1 MKAQFT
7 LRDFVAWFGFLGM
20 PPEKVPNSFTGVKGK
35 LFARGAEIGPNELPC
50 LPPTPLSPA
59 MAYLGDWLSSL
70 VLITQDNAGH
80 SATRDISHDQNQRLG
95 QIIHQLKQE

>member
-1 MKAQFT
+1 MP
-7 LRDFVAWFGFLGM
+7 LR
-20 PPEKVPNSFTGVKGK
+20 S
-35 LFARGAEIGPNELPC
+35 ILPWRIW
-50 LPPTPLSPA
+50 
-59 MAYLGDWLSSL
+59 GDWLSSL